1 MSNSI
6 NLALVGASG
15 VVGSKII
22 SIFEK
27 KNIAINNFYP
37 LGSSSVGNHVI
48 FNDHKYQI
56 EELATFDS
64 SLDDIAI
71 FFPSNSSISSS
82 LEIVSPAAPKDS
94 AHFVK
99 SGLVSFVEFIKARFG

>member
-1 MSNSI
+1 MSKSI

-37 LGSSSVGNHVI
+37 LGSSSVGNAII
-48 FNDHKYQI
+48 FNNHKYQI
-56 EELATFDS
+56 EELAKFDS
-64 SLDDIAI
+64 DL
-71 FFPSNSSISSS
+71 
-82 LEIVSPAAPKDS
+82 LM
-94 AHFVK
+94 
-99 SGLVSFVEFIKARFG
+99 

>member
-1 MSNSI
+1 MSKSI

-37 LGSSSVGNHVI
+37 LGSSSVGNKII
-48 FNDHKYQI
+48 FKQWPYKFQ
-56 EELATFDS
+56 T
-64 SLDDIAI
+64 
-71 FFPSNSSISSS
+71 
-82 LEIVSPAAPKDS
+82 K
-94 AHFVK
+94 
-99 SGLVSFVEFIKARFG
+99 

>member
-27 KNIAINNFYP
+27 KNIAIK
-37 LGSSSVGNHVI
+37 
-48 FNDHKYQI
+48 FN
-56 EELATFDS
+56 TW
-64 SLDDIAI
+64 
-71 FFPSNSSISSS
+71 
-82 LEIVSPAAPKDS
+82 
-94 AHFVK
+94 
-99 SGLVSFVEFIKARFG
+99 

>member
-64 SLDDIAI
+64 SLADIAI
-71 FFPSNSSISSS
+71 FSADQMLLKNMQK
-82 LEIVSPAAPKDS
+82 VS
-94 AHFVK
+94 
-99 SGLVSFVEFIKARFG
+99 

>member
-37 LGSSSVGNHVI
+37 LGLSSVGNKVI
-48 FNDHKYQI
+48 FNGHK
-56 EELATFDS
+56 L
-64 SLDDIAI
+64 SLIDI
-71 FFPSNSSISSS
+71 
-82 LEIVSPAAPKDS
+82 
-94 AHFVK
+94 
-99 SGLVSFVEFIKARFG
+99 